1 MKKGIIIGGVVVVA
15 LGAAVVVPRLMRPK
29 AVLEEAPVPVVE
41 VEKPRPADIVL
52 YRNLVEQEIGRAHV

>member
-29 AVLEEAPVPVVE
+29 AVLEEAPVPVV
-41 VEKPRPADIVL
+41 AAIL
-52 YRNLVEQEIGRAHV
+52 SILVMR